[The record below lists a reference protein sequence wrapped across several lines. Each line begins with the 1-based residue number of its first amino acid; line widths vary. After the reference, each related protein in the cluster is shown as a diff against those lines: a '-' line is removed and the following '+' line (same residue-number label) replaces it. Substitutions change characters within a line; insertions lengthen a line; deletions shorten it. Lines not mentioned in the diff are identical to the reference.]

1 MKITHLKAFTKNL
14 ALTKPYT
21 IAYKTISD
29 VENVFLLI
37 TLENG
42 ITGIGAA
49 NPDSQVVGENPT
61 QVLANCE
68 SDYCQSFVGRDIRHF
83 RLMIQEIATAFPGKP
98 GTLAAWDIALHD
110 AFGKYMEIPIV
121 KFYGPHITFMP
132 TSVTIG
138 LMDVDDTVKEAREY
152 INLGFKVLKVK
163 TGKEVELDIERVSRI
178 HDNFKDIIIRVDANQ
193 GYDDADLR
201 KFIRETTNLG
211 LELIEQPVAVGKEEL
226 LTGIE
231 ASNRKLLVADESL
244 KNSTSAIKFAAPP
257 QLFGNYNIKLMK
269 CGGLLGAFDI
279 ATIAQAADIKLFWG
293 CNDESIVSITA
304 ALHAA
309 FACPN
314 THYIDLDG
322 SFDLAEDI
330 VTGGFILKDGMMSIS
345 DKPGFGYKLI

>member
-1 MKITHLKAFTKNL
+1 MKITKVEAFTKNL

-49 NPDSQVVGENPT
+49 NPDTQVVGENPA
-61 QVLANCE
+61 QVLLNCE

-83 RLMIQEIATAFPGKP
+83 RLMIQEIAAAYPGKP

-110 AFGKYMEIPIV
+110 TFGKYMEMPV
-121 KFYGPHITFMP
+121 VDFYGRHIESLP

-138 LMDVDDTVKEAREY
+138 IMDVEDTVNEAREFV
-152 INLGFKVLKVK
+152 NLGFKVLKVK
-163 TGKEVELDIERVSRI
+163 MGQDVELDIERIKKI
-178 HDNFKDIIIRVDANQ
+178 HEYNREVIIRVDANQ
-193 GYDDADLR
+193 GYDADDLHR
-201 KFIRETTNLG
+201 FIKATAGLG
-211 LELIEQPVAVGKEEL
+211 LELIEQPVAVGKEDL
-226 LTGIE
+226 LSSFDE
-231 ASNRKLLVADESL
+231 ESRRLLVADESL
-244 KNSTSAIKFAAPP
+244 KNSTSAIKFADTP

-269 CGGLLGAFDI
+269 CGGLMGAFDI
-279 ATIAQAADIKLFWG
+279 ATIAKAAGISLFWG

-309 FACPN
+309 FACPH
-314 THYIDLDG
+314 TKYIDLDG
-322 SFDLAEDI
+322 SLDLAEDI
-330 VTGGFILKDGMMSIS
+330 VTGGFILEDGVMSIR
-345 DKPGFGYKLI
+345 DKAGFGFELN

>member
-1 MKITHLKAFTKNL
+1 MKIIKVAAFTKNL

-49 NPDSQVVGENPT
+49 NPDTQVVGENPA
-61 QVLANCE
+61 QVLLNCE
-68 SDYCQSFVGRDIRHF
+68 SDYGQSFVGRDIRHF
-83 RLMIQEIATAFPGKP
+83 RLMIQEIAAAYPDKP

-110 AFGKYMEIPIV
+110 TFGKYMEMPV
-121 KFYGPHITFMP
+121 VDFYGRHIDSLP

-138 LMDVDDTVKEAREY
+138 IMDVEDTVKEAREF
-152 INLGFKVLKVK
+152 IKLGFKVLKVK
-163 TGKEVELDIERVSRI
+163 MGQDVALDIERIIKI
-178 HDNFKDIIIRVDANQ
+178 HEDNNRVIIRVDANQ
-193 GYDDADLR
+193 GYNATELQ
-201 KFIRETTNLG
+201 KFINETERLG

-226 LTGIE
+226 LSPFDE
-231 ASNRKLLVADESL
+231 VSRKMLVADESL
-244 KNSTSAIKFAAPP
+244 KNSNSAIKFSRTP
-257 QLFGNYNIKLMK
+257 QLFGIYNIKLMK

-279 ATIAQAADIKLFWG
+279 ATIARAAGIKLFWG

-309 FACPN
+309 FACTN
-314 THYIDLDG
+314 TYYIDLDG
-322 SFDLAEDI
+322 SLDLAEDI
-330 VTGGFILKDGMMSIS
+330 VTGGFILEDGMMRIS
-345 DKPGFGYKLI
+345 NKAGLGFELN